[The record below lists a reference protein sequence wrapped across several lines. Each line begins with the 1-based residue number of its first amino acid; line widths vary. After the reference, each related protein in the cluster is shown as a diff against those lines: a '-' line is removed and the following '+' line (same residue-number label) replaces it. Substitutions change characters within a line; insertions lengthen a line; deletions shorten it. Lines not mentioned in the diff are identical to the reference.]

1 MTRYNM
7 KGNIRSY
14 YVPSIANQ
22 NAPTVAELNAGTSLD
37 LFLNDDG
44 LTLPADQ
51 NMVESS
57 ALGET
62 FLSQVI
68 GSTGGTIELNMKRD
82 NTADTAWNL
91 FVAGN
96 LVGFLVVR
104 RGLPTGTAWAAAQKV
119 LVYPWNTHKPVP
131 VQSARD
137 TEDSFTIMA
146 GVTSDPSINATVA
159 A

>member
-1 MTRYNM
+1 MARYNM
-7 KGNIRSY
+7 KGNIRAS

-22 NAPTVAELNAGTSLD
+22 NAPTVAELNAGTALE

-51 NMVESS
+51 NYVESS

-62 FLSQVI
+62 FIAQVV
-68 GSTGGTIELNMKRD
+68 GSTGGTIELNLKRD

-96 LVGFLVVR
+96 LLGFLVVR

-119 LVYPWNTHKPVP
+119 LVYPWNAHEPVP

-137 TEDSFTIMA
+137 TEDAFTVAA
-146 GVTSDPSINATVA
+146 GVTSTPSI
-159 A
+159 